1 VPVKTKLCEAE
12 LWCIVPF
19 CNVTALAEQ
28 TEYAALMATLVIN
41 GFFRGATL
49 INFTL
54 TISEHCSLE
63 KLPAAFGLHMVA
75 KGLFIAALGPLIG
88 ENRSRGNVFS
98 RCFPLNFGVTN
109 FN

>member
-1 VPVKTKLCEAE
+1 MFYCACNVPV
-12 LWCIVPF
+12 
-19 CNVTALAEQ
+19 LAEQ

-54 TISEHCSLE
+54 TISEHCSLD

-75 KGLFIAALGPLIG
+75 KGLFIAALGPVIG
-88 ENRSRGNVFS
+88 KDKIHILLK
-98 RCFPLNFGVTN
+98 CFF
-109 FN
+109 FESEYQR

>member
-1 VPVKTKLCEAE
+1 MV
-12 LWCIVPF
+12 
-19 CNVTALAEQ
+19 
-28 TEYAALMATLVIN
+28 TLVIN

-88 ENRSRGNVFS
+88 ENKSRTNAFS
-98 RCFPLNFGVTN
+98 KYVSCDSECQS
-109 FN
+109 